1 MILDSPEISVNTENL
16 IYAEENCM
24 TEFVV
29 DYEALEQGERYLNL
43 PEGLK
48 GICKG
53 AFDEYNTSGVI
64 QNISRMLVVSE
75 DYIAEW
81 SKKIVGK
88 KIVKITFPPEA
99 GTSVRE
105 RASYL
110 VEKEKRIRLLKL
122 NIPASVEM
130 IQTDAFPALLEE
142 ITVSEGNPVFYSKE
156 GLLFSKDEKTL
167 IRYPGYQGEECCYIP
182 EGVEVLAA
190 GAFSNG
196 YLQKLVLPSSLKKI
210 EQGSFK
216 NTVIRELVFLGGLET
231 IEKDCFEACDIKK
244 IVLPKSIRKI
254 EDYAF
259 RGITGISEFICDS
272 DEISV
277 GVGLFSEGYFDKT
290 DWWPWD
296 EISPAAF
303 LNSNIKTIVVP
314 EGVSAIKD
322 YAFAGCYRADK
333 IVLPDTVT
341 EIGAHSF
348 DEGSMYNRDVEAPE
362 NLYKFAYRF
371 PAMSTINGKSKSVIW
386 SQKSEHDFCED
397 EEILRE
403 QAEALERNLSKLK
416 FMQMSQKRKI
426 EKELRAI
433 YEMLSQ

>member
-1 MILDSPEISVNTENL
+1 MILDNPEVSISIENS

-29 DYEALEQGERYLNL
+29 NYEALEKGERYLNL

-53 AFDEYNTSGVI
+53 AFEEYNTSGVI
-64 QNISRMLVVSE
+64 QNISRMLVVPE

-81 SKKIVGK
+81 SKKIIGK

-110 VEKEKRIRLLKL
+110 VEKEKRIRLLRL
-122 NIPASVEM
+122 NIPASIER
-130 IQTDAFPALLEE
+130 IQPDAFPALLER
-142 ITVSEGNPVFYSKE
+142 ITVSEENPVFCSRE
-156 GLLFSKDEKTL
+156 GLLFNKDEKIL
-167 IRYPGYQGEECCYIP
+167 IRYPGYRGEECCCIP

-216 NTVIRELVFLGGLET
+216 NTVIKELVFLGGPES

-244 IVLPKSIRKI
+244 LVLAKSIRKL

-259 RGITGISEFICDS
+259 RGMTGISEFVCDS

-277 GVGLFSEGYFDKT
+277 GVGLFSEGRFENIE
-290 DWWPWD
+290 WWPWD

-314 EGVSAIKD
+314 EGVSVIKD

-348 DEGSMYNRDVEAPE
+348 DEGSMYSGDVELSE

-371 PAMSTINGKSKSVIW
+371 PAMSTINGKR
-386 SQKSEHDFCED
+386 KSEIWQKKAEQDFCEE

-403 QAEALERNLSKLK
+403 QAEALKQNLSKLK

-426 EKELRAI
+426 EKELGVIA
-433 YEMLSQ
+433 EMLSQ